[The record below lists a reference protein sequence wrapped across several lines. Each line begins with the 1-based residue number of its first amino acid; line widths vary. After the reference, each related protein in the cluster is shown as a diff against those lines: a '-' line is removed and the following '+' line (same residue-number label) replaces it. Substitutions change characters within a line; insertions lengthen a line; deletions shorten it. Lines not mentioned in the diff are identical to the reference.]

1 MLRGRP
7 VDNTTTLITLLV
19 GALRLYVTLF
29 VVLVAAEVLLLD
41 RGVLAEALSRAPR
54 WSDELAIA
62 WFLSSASLI
71 GGALGSG
78 FEDDSVVRRVA
89 MVYDNDSVKASIG
102 SRRQGVAS
110 GSRRLAARA
119 DAFLGPAAR
128 SSSSATWR
136 RATAV
141 DSQSSAPTARR
152 TAL

>member
-1 MLRGRP
+1 MLF
-7 VDNTTTLITLLV
+7 NTTTLITLLV
-19 GALRLYVTLF
+19 GVLCLYVTLF
-29 VVLVAAEVLLLD
+29 LVLVAAEVLLLD

-54 WSDELAIA
+54 WSDELAIV

-78 FEDDSVVRRVA
+78 FEDDSVVRRAPTVH
-89 MVYDNDSVKASIG
+89 DNDSVKASIG

-110 GSRRLAARA
+110 GFSAPHAAAPMPSLALLAVQ
-119 DAFLGPAAR
+119 
-128 SSSSATWR
+128 SSAIWR

-141 DSQSSAPTARR
+141 DFRSSVSTARR